1 MNAVQG
7 TVDYHKGERPD
18 ERYSFAPKLACVL
31 GITNLQ
37 VSQNRTVATCKK
49 VSTAFE
55 VHALIIQR
63 RVAYLARRTN

>member
-31 GITNLQ
+31 TNLQ

-63 RVAYLARRTN
+63 RVAHLARRTN